1 MVDEAFHS
9 FILSLF
15 THTHKQS
22 LSFRDVNDDAL
33 FFFLFPLP
41 FFLSD

>member
-15 THTHKQS
+15 THKQS

-33 FFFLFPLP
+33 FFFLFL
-41 FFLSD
+41 FFSE